1 MRASLHDEP
10 APAMPL
16 PGEAA
21 RTGLSTGV
29 QVVSFT
35 CNDLAYGIEITS
47 VREIRSW
54 TPTTELP
61 GQSRGACGVLD
72 IRGNVVE
79 VFDLASMLGGTSR
92 DGKSGQIVLVVS
104 LGAHNIGILADAVSD
119 IIDASPADLREVP
132 ANRLRNANDQ
142 YVSVLV
148 KHEDRIIAVLNLEA
162 LFPNYVV

>member
-1 MRASLHDEP
+1 MQRLLHDEP
-10 APAMPL
+10 APATPV
-16 PGEAA
+16 AA
-21 RTGLSTGV
+21 GDLSLGV
-29 QVVSFT
+29 QVVTFT
-35 CNDLAYGIEITS
+35 CNGRAYGIEITS

-79 VFDLASMLGGTSR
+79 VFDLASMLGGMGG
-92 DGKSGQIVLVVS
+92 DGRASQIVLVVS
-104 LGAHNIGILADAVSD
+104 LGDYNIGILADTVSD
-119 IIDASPADLREVP
+119 IIDAGPADLREVP
-132 ANRLRNANDQ
+132 ANRLRSVADQ

-162 LFPNYVV
+162 LFPDYATS